1 MSLKVL
7 TYDGL
12 CERLVLQGGEAE
24 VADLD
29 GAGGACDEDV
39 VALQVAVDDR
49 RGSRVQEV
57 ETFDDLP
64 TPGLQDSLVDLLES
78 PKVGFQG
85 AGSHQLGD
93 QNDTFL

>member
-12 CERLVLQGGEAE
+12 CERLVLQGGKAE

-49 RGSRVQEV
+49 RGPRV
-57 ETFDDLP
+57 
-64 TPGLQDSLVDLLES
+64 
-78 PKVGFQG
+78 
-85 AGSHQLGD
+85 
-93 QNDTFL
+93 